1 VNIIWSDTA
10 LSSYLSIIDYLYEQW
25 TQREVINF
33 QNRVNELLDN
43 LTKTPFIGKPSQILP
58 YRKYVLSKQTSLIY
72 SVNNDTIILVTF
84 LSNYTN
90 HTF

>member
-1 VNIIWSDTA
+1 MNIIWSDTA